1 MDKLKAWVHWVK
13 LNPLDD
19 DQLQHALATERLLK
33 ENERLREALEF
44 YADWDHG
51 AYENRALKA
60 LLLSKQK
67 EVG

>member
-44 YADWDHG
+44 YAD
-51 AYENRALKA
+51 
-60 LLLSKQK
+60 
-67 EVG
+67 